1 MCYEVGMRS
10 FILPSSSL
18 VLLFSFVVAC
28 STSPLGRKQL
38 MLVDD
43 NTMNQMGAKA
53 FQEIGRETPQES
65 NPAIVNYV
73 RCVAELLT
81 RQASSGAKVSQWDIK
96 VFKSDQANA
105 FALPGG
111 KVGVYTGMLKVAK
124 TPGQLAAVI
133 GHEIGH
139 VIARHSAERFSAQT
153 LEGGALGAAS
163 AFITGGGQPSTTH
176 SLIMAALGVGAQI
189 GLALPHSRTQENE
202 ADIIGENL
210 MAQTG
215 FDPAEAPE
223 LWRNMASAGGAQPP
237 QWLSTHPANQSR
249 IDALNKNLPEA
260 KKIYQQAGSLGRAPQ
275 CKAGF

>member
-1 MCYEVGMRS
+1 MRPWILSGLLVIS
-10 FILPSSSL
+10 FAA
-18 VLLFSFVVAC
+18 AC
-28 STSPLGRKQL
+28 ATSPLGRKQL

-43 NTMNQMGAKA
+43 DTMNQMGAKA
-53 FQEIGRETPQES
+53 FQEVGSQTPEET
-65 NPAIVNYV
+65 NPAIVSYV
-73 RCVAELLT
+73 HCVAEPIT

-124 TPGQLAAVI
+124 TPDQLAAVI

-139 VIARHSAERFSAQT
+139 VIARHGAERVSEQT

-163 AFITGGGQPSTTH
+163 AFITGGGQPTTTH
-176 SLIMAALGVGAQI
+176 TLIMAALGVGAQL
-189 GLALPHSRTQENE
+189 GLALPHSRTQESE

-260 KKIYQQAGSLGRAPQ
+260 KKIYQQAGSLGRSPR
-275 CKAGF
+275 CKSPSV